1 MSTLVDHQLRSL
13 CRTTGLVEPFDP
25 DLVNPASI
33 DVTLGSTIL
42 REGRHAYTGED
53 RWVEVDIENGV
64 YSLEP
69 GEFVLAHTAELIRVP
84 NYLECVFNLKSSRGR
99 EGYDHLMAG
108 YIDPGFTGRV
118 TLELV
123 NVNRYHHL
131 PLEHGMR
138 IGQLRF
144 SRLDAKPLRSYA
156 VTGRYH
162 GDQSVQES
170 KG

>member
-1 MSTLVDHQLRSL
+1 MTIVDHQIRQL
-13 CRTTGLVEPFDP
+13 CRDMGLVEPFDP
-25 DLVNPASI
+25 DMVNPASI

-42 REGRHAYTGED
+42 VEGRPGKE
-53 RWVEVDIENGV
+53 RWVEVDIEGGV

-84 NYLECVFNLKSSRGR
+84 PNLECVFNLKSSRGR
-99 EGYDHLMAG
+99 EGFDHLMAA
-108 YIDPGFTGRV
+108 YIDPGFVGRV

-123 NVNRYHHL
+123 NVNRFHRL
-131 PLEHGMR
+131 TLEHGMR

-144 SRLDAKPLRSYA
+144 AKVDQIPMRSYA
-156 VTGRYH
+156 VTGRYQ
-162 GDQSVQES
+162 GDQGVQES

>member
-1 MSTLVDHQLRSL
+1 MSTLVDHQLRQL
-13 CRTTGLVEPFDP
+13 CRDRGLVEPFMP
-25 DLVNPASI
+25 EMINPASI
-33 DVTLGSTIL
+33 DVSLGATLL
-42 REGRHAYTGED
+42 REGGPGED
-53 RWVEVDIENGV
+53 RWVEMDITNGV
-64 YSLEP
+64 YSLQP

-84 NYLECVFNLKSSRGR
+84 NDLECVFNLKSSRGR
-99 EGYDHLMAG
+99 EGYEHLMAA

-123 NVNRYHHL
+123 NVNRHHRL

-144 SRLDAKPLRSYA
+144 ARLDSTPIRSYA

-162 GDQSVQES
+162 GDNSVQTS

>member
-1 MSTLVDHQLRSL
+1 MATLVDHQLRNL
-13 CRTTGLVEPFDP
+13 CKNMGLVEPFAP
-25 DLVNPASI
+25 EMINPASI
-33 DVTLGSTIL
+33 DVTLGPTIL
-42 REGRHAYTGED
+42 REGGAGEE

-64 YSLEP
+64 YSLAP
-69 GEFVLAHTAELIRVP
+69 GEFILAATQELVRVP
-84 NYLECVFNLKSSRGR
+84 NNIEAVFNLKSSRGR
-99 EGYDHLMAG
+99 EGYEHLMAG

-123 NVNRYHHL
+123 NVNRYHRL

-144 SRLDAKPLRSYA
+144 AKLDEIPMRSYA
-156 VTGRYH
+156 VTGRYQ
-162 GDQSVQES
+162 GDPGVQVS

>member
-1 MSTLVDHQLRSL
+1 MATIVDHQIRQL
-13 CRTTGLVEPFDP
+13 CRDMGLVEPFDP
-25 DLVNPASI
+25 AMVNPASI

-42 REGRHAYTGED
+42 VEGRPGQE

-84 NYLECVFNLKSSRGR
+84 SNLECVFNLKSSRGR
-99 EGYDHLMAG
+99 EGFDHLMAA
-108 YIDPGFTGRV
+108 YIDPGFQGRV

-123 NVNRYHHL
+123 NVNRYHRL

-144 SRLDAKPLRSYA
+144 AKVDSIPMRSYA
-156 VTGRYH
+156 VTGRYQ
-162 GDQSVQES
+162 GDQGVQES

>member
-1 MSTLVDHQLRSL
+1 MSTLVDHQIRQL
-13 CRTTGLVEPFDP
+13 CREAGLVEPFLP
-25 DLVNPASI
+25 EMVNPASI
-33 DVTLGSTIL
+33 DVSLGATLL
-42 REGRHAYTGED
+42 REGGPGED
-53 RWVEVDIENGV
+53 RWVEMDITNGV
-64 YSLEP
+64 YSLQP
-69 GEFVLAHTAELIRVP
+69 GEFVLAHTAELVRVP
-84 NYLECVFNLKSSRGR
+84 SDLECVFNLKSSRGR
-99 EGYDHLMAG
+99 EGYEHLMAA

-123 NVNRYHHL
+123 NVNRHHRL

-144 SRLDAKPLRSYA
+144 ARLDSTPLRSYA

-162 GDQSVQES
+162 GDSSVQTS